1 MTPIVDQL
9 RVIIAAPAAAAPAGG
24 LSPATAALW
33 SASIAAVVALTLFV
47 LRDVVL
53 ARLNE
58 SLATKRS
65 EALIYRRYL
74 APLADACTKLVW
86 RANEIFVDER
96 HAYLKTTT
104 RPLDFNAYK
113 RRSTLYRVAALI
125 GWVRAMNIELA
136 ALTRTDA
143 AFASPI
149 AEDIKAFQSALADGP
164 HVEIYRLKSISAL
177 WGLDLTPLSDS
188 DVKTTAMRFEVAMH
202 RVLTAEAGSG
212 DIALDALT
220 PARQVKVC
228 AVLAEFLTDRLGG
241 TALTQMRLKA
251 TVAQAVRCLTFREA
265 LVYRDWQDALG
276 DAMLTPDPDAE
287 RRYKLIGYQAFETLL
302 DEAKTPWIRIFAAS
316 IDDIDFED
324 VDPNDFRAHQ
334 LVRTMDAA
342 ARILVGLSTTENK
355 DLVDAKTLETAKAL
369 RTALASR
376 GQI

>member
-1 MTPIVDQL
+1 MTPFVDQL
-9 RVIIAAPAAAAPAGG
+9 RVIIAAPLAAAPASG

-33 SASIAAVVALTLFV
+33 SASIAAAVALALFV
-47 LRDVVL
+47 LKDVVL

-58 SLATKRS
+58 SRATKRS

-136 ALTRTDA
+136 ALTRTGA

-164 HVEIYRLKSISAL
+164 HVEIHRLKSISAL

-188 DVKTTAMRFEVAMH
+188 DVKTTAMRFEVTMH
-202 RVLTAEAGSG
+202 HALTGEVGSD
-212 DIALDALT
+212 DITLDALT
-220 PARQVKVC
+220 PTRQAKVC
-228 AVLAEFLTDRLGG
+228 AVLATFLTDRLGV
-241 TALTQMRLKA
+241 TALTQTQLKA

-287 RRYKLIGYQAFETLL
+287 RRYKLIGYEAFETLL
-302 DEAKTPWIRIFAAS
+302 AEKTPWVRVFAAS

-334 LVRTMDAA
+334 LARTMDAA
-342 ARILVGLSTTENK
+342 ARLLVSLSTTENK
-355 DLVDAKTLETAKAL
+355 DLVDTKTLETARAL
-369 RTALASR
+369 RTALDAR